1 MVPHVVEGGHLRQA
15 AVASPGVVARQ
26 PVVTTS
32 LYVEGHEVKAVAR
45 PVLEQVVLDLTGE
58 ESVHLGQNAS
68 LSSVA
73 TLLTT
78 TTATT
83 ATTTTFV

>member
-1 MVPHVVEGGHLRQA
+1 MV
-15 AVASPGVVARQ
+15 S
-26 PVVTTS
+26 TS

-73 TLLTT
+73 TLLIKQQQPPPLLFDSFCNQVNCSNNDNELLI
-78 TTATT
+78 A
-83 ATTTTFV
+83 FI